1 MCELSLTSD
10 ALHLH
15 HTTGIMAAPAQSSSS
30 AIPQDTPITIK
41 VSVNDSLK
49 KLKLPL
55 RDLGANVL
63 PDKVCK
69 AAWCYSVP
77 LHHPSSQHHHITVY

>member
-1 MCELSLTSD
+1 
-10 ALHLH
+10 
-15 HTTGIMAAPAQSSSS
+15 MAASTQNAV
-30 AIPQDTPITIK
+30 PQDTLITIK

-63 PDKVCK
+63 PDKVCQ
-69 AAWCYSVP
+69 AASY
-77 LHHPSSQHHHITVY
+77 HIRVAVQQ

>member
-1 MCELSLTSD
+1 
-10 ALHLH
+10 
-15 HTTGIMAAPAQSSSS
+15 MAAPSHNHNAV
-30 AIPQDTPITIK
+30 PQDTLITIK

-63 PDKVCK
+63 PDKVREAYTRHRECGT
-69 AAWCYSVP
+69 A
-77 LHHPSSQHHHITVY
+77 SSQSSPVTSDGMLTW